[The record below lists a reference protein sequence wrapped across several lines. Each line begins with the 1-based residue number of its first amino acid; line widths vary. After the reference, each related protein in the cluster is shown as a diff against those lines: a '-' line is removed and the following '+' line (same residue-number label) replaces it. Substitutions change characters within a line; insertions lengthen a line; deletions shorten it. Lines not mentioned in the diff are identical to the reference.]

1 VPQVRCP
8 QCGAVND
15 TRAPDYPFCVG
26 CQNNLATCGY
36 CRWFND
42 EAGVC
47 TSPSVAGVFDVSE
60 DSAPPCGCHTPR
72 DAVLV
77 RRWGRWAL
85 VAVGLATALF
95 ALGYAVSRALVPAAG
110 PPRSPAELQ
119 WDIAADYRGAAVGEP
134 YTVMA
139 QFYNRS
145 DQTIEGVRFEIDQ
158 QSLEK
163 FDLRSV
169 RPGPSGR
176 DQSERWQGL
185 CYPDMHP
192 RERRTIALEL
202 VPKSAGTFHL
212 IVRLISGDQVYHG
225 MADLPIVVGARGE
238 SALSRSGGAEEE
250 KG

>member
-1 VPQVRCP
+1 MPQVRCP

-36 CRWFND
+36 CRWFD
-42 EAGVC
+42 DQAGVC

-60 DSAPPCGCHTPR
+60 DSAPPCGCHVPR
-72 DAVLV
+72 DAVQV
-77 RRWGRWAL
+77 RHWGRWAL
-85 VAVGLATALF
+85 AVVGLITAVF
-95 ALGYAVSRALVPAAG
+95 ALGYAISRALAPAAA
-110 PPRSPAELQ
+110 PPSPRPELQ
-119 WDIAADYRGAAVGEP
+119 WDVAADYRQAVAGET

-145 DQTIEGVRFEIDQ
+145 DQTIEKVRFEIDQ
-158 QSLEK
+158 KLLEE

-169 RPGPSGR
+169 RPGPSGLE
-176 DQSERWQGL
+176 QSQHWHGL
-185 CYPDMHP
+185 SYPDMHP

-212 IVRLISGDQVYHG
+212 IVRVLSGENEYHG
-225 MADLPIVVGARGE
+225 MADLPIVVAERGE
-238 SALSRSGGAEEE
+238 SAGSRSGGSEED